1 MGGGEIIVVLL
12 AALLLFG
19 ADKMPEI
26 VKDLVKGMGE
36 FRKVSNDLKRE
47 FNESTEDI
55 RNDLND
61 LTNDI
66 KQNAADASKN
76 IQSYVDESEV
86 AKDVKDI
93 DNTLKG

>member
-1 MGGGEIIVVLL
+1 MGGGEIIVILL

-19 ADKMPEI
+19 ADKMPDI
-26 VKDLVKGMGE
+26 VKGLAKGMGE